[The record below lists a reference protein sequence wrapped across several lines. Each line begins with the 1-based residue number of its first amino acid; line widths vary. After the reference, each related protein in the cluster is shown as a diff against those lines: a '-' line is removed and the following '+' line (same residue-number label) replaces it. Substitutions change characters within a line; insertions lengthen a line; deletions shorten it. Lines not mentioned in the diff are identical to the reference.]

1 MSYIVRK
8 GGITKKV
15 VPIKEGIWYMT
26 KEKNQVVSEVN
37 EVISSIRSKIHQ
49 EGNIT
54 IDDINNLSTVVNRLI
69 ADYNTILSDYLA
81 MSSLAVKHEKFLE
94 VIGII
99 EFASANDVELLDKTL
114 ESLEKVSKA
123 IRQR

>member
-1 MSYIVRK
+1 
-8 GGITKKV
+8 
-15 VPIKEGIWYMT
+15 MT

-114 ESLEKVSKA
+114 KSLEKVSKA
-123 IRQR
+123 IKQR

>member
-1 MSYIVRK
+1 
-8 GGITKKV
+8 
-15 VPIKEGIWYMT
+15 MT
-26 KEKNQVVSEVN
+26 KEINQVVSEVN

-54 IDDINNLSTVVNRLI
+54 IDDINNLSTIVNRLI

-114 ESLEKVSKA
+114 ESLEKVSKT

>member
-1 MSYIVRK
+1 
-8 GGITKKV
+8 
-15 VPIKEGIWYMT
+15 MT

-99 EFASANDVELLDKTL
+99 EFASANDVGILDQTIK
-114 ESLEKVSKA
+114 SLEKVVKT
-123 IRQR
+123 IKQR

>member
-1 MSYIVRK
+1 
-8 GGITKKV
+8 
-15 VPIKEGIWYMT
+15 MT

-99 EFASANDVELLDKTL
+99 EFASANDVELLDKIL
-114 ESLEKVSKA
+114 ESLEKVSKT

>member
-1 MSYIVRK
+1 
-8 GGITKKV
+8 
-15 VPIKEGIWYMT
+15 MT

-99 EFASANDVELLDKTL
+99 EFASANDIELLDITL
-114 ESLEKVSKA
+114 KSLEKVSKT

>member
-1 MSYIVRK
+1 
-8 GGITKKV
+8 
-15 VPIKEGIWYMT
+15 MT

-81 MSSLAVKHEKFLE
+81 ISSLAVKHEKFLE

>member
-1 MSYIVRK
+1 
-8 GGITKKV
+8 
-15 VPIKEGIWYMT
+15 MT
-26 KEKNQVVSEVN
+26 KEKNQVVSEVK

>member
-1 MSYIVRK
+1 
-8 GGITKKV
+8 
-15 VPIKEGIWYMT
+15 MT

-69 ADYNTILSDYLA
+69 ADYNAILSDYLA

-114 ESLEKVSKA
+114 ESLEKVSKT

>member
-1 MSYIVRK
+1 
-8 GGITKKV
+8 
-15 VPIKEGIWYMT
+15 MT

>member
-1 MSYIVRK
+1 
-8 GGITKKV
+8 
-15 VPIKEGIWYMT
+15 
-26 KEKNQVVSEVN
+26 
-37 EVISSIRSKIHQ
+37 
-49 EGNIT
+49 
-54 IDDINNLSTVVNRLI
+54 
-69 ADYNTILSDYLA
+69 

>member
-1 MSYIVRK
+1 
-8 GGITKKV
+8 
-15 VPIKEGIWYMT
+15 MT

-114 ESLEKVSKA
+114 ESLEKVSKS

>member
-1 MSYIVRK
+1 
-8 GGITKKV
+8 
-15 VPIKEGIWYMT
+15 MT

-37 EVISSIRSKIHQ
+37 EIISSIRSKIHQ

-114 ESLEKVSKA
+114 KSLEKVSKA
-123 IRQR
+123 IKQR

>member
-1 MSYIVRK
+1 
-8 GGITKKV
+8 
-15 VPIKEGIWYMT
+15 MT

-54 IDDINNLSTVVNRLI
+54 IDDINNLYTVVNRLI
-69 ADYNTILSDYLA
+69 ADYNTILSYYLA

>member
-1 MSYIVRK
+1 
-8 GGITKKV
+8 
-15 VPIKEGIWYMT
+15 MT

-69 ADYNTILSDYLA
+69 ADYNAILSDYLA